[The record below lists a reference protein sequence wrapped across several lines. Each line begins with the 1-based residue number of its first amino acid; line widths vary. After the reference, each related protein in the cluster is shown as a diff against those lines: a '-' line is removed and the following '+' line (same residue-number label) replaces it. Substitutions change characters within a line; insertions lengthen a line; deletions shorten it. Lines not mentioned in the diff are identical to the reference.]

1 MFAARRPV
9 AAVLSV
15 ASTVLVGGA
24 AWGLVSAQADSTTP
38 SAPAAESPAA
48 AADGAGTSAKV
59 PGAAAATPVP
69 AAPTGTATKPPTAVP
84 APRPVPPKPVPA
96 KATVPTTV
104 TIQAVTPTVS
114 ESQFYRAVFRGVLTA
129 TSTKK
134 GLPQQRVVLMR
145 RPLGAS
151 GWTRVVTAVSSA
163 PDGKLLVAIEQ
174 QEVKADYKFVFDGQT
189 SYRAATSAVVTVK
202 RAADAP

>member
-1 MFAARRPV
+1 MFAVRRPV

-24 AWGLVSAQADSTTP
+24 AWGLVSAQADASP
-38 SAPAAESPAA
+38 SAPAGTVAPAA
-48 AADGAGTSAKV
+48 AEVTGGEAAV
-59 PGAAAATPVP
+59 PGIAARVAAS
-69 AAPTGTATKPPTAVP
+69 ATATTPEPATTTP
-84 APRPVPPKPVPA
+84 APRPVPPRALPP

-114 ESQFYRAVFRGVLTA
+114 EGQLYRAIFRGVLTA

-174 QEVKADYKFVFDGQT
+174 QEAKADYKFVFDGQT
-189 SYRAATSAVVTVK
+189 SYRASTSGIVTIK
-202 RAADAP
+202 RA

>member
-1 MFAARRPV
+1 MSGVRRPV

-15 ASTVLVGGA
+15 ASTVLVGGV
-24 AWGLVSAQADSTTP
+24 AWGLVSAQADETSP
-38 SAPAAESPAA
+38 SAPVSGSSASATGSAVTGASAA
-48 AADGAGTSAKV
+48 V
-59 PGAAAATPVP
+59 PGAATRVTTAAT
-69 AAPTGTATKPPTAVP
+69 ATTTKPATTTP
-84 APRPVPPKPVPA
+84 APRPVPPRVLPP

-114 ESQFYRAVFRGVLTA
+114 EGQLYRAVFRGVLTA

-134 GLPQQRVVLMR
+134 GIPQQRVVLMR
-145 RPLGAS
+145 RPQGAT

-174 QEVKADYKFVFDGQT
+174 QELKGDYKFVFDSQT
-189 SYRAATSAVVTVK
+189 SYKASASGIVTVK
-202 RAADAP
+202 WADAA